1 MELPHSGI
9 LRKKDPT
16 YFPTVF
22 LGFLIIYDV
31 MLYLISPKPCFLTQN
46 FSAIGYQKTVK
57 AKQEATVAYSFM
69 PADAFAG
76 RPIGLSI
83 NLAYRDSEGNFYF
96 DPVFNETV
104 QIVEF
109 DEGFDT
115 EVFFMWV
122 FIVAGAL
129 LVLFLGFTM
138 LSGEVPFVIVFVFGI
153 LRN

>member
-1 MELPHSGI
+1 MARVNS
-9 LRKKDPT
+9 LRSSLDSS
-16 YFPTVF
+16 
-22 LGFLIIYDV
+22 LIFRLFYV
-31 MLYLISPKPCFLTQN
+31 NCR
-46 FSAIGYQKTVK
+46 
-57 AKQEATVAYSFM
+57 
-69 PADAFAG
+69 DA
-76 RPIGLSI
+76 
-83 NLAYRDSEGNFYF
+83 EGNFYF

-138 LSGEVPFVIVFVFGI
+138 LSGELPSLIKIVFGPSMSI
-153 LRN
+153 HQHQIEQEQLNKTIEQKTD

>member
-1 MELPHSGI
+1 MEIGPTCFLYVFFWDFNQFKFHS
-9 LRKKDPT
+9 
-16 YFPTVF
+16 
-22 LGFLIIYDV
+22 
-31 MLYLISPKPCFLTQN
+31 SKPLFLTQN

-138 LSGEVPFVIVFVFGI
+138 LSGELPSIIKIVFGI
-153 LRN
+153 LRKYRGGHKV

>member
-1 MELPHSGI
+1 M
-9 LRKKDPT
+9 
-16 YFPTVF
+16 
-22 LGFLIIYDV
+22 
-31 MLYLISPKPCFLTQN
+31 
-46 FSAIGYQKTVK
+46 K

-138 LSGEVPFVIVFVFGI
+138 LSGELPSVTVIDLNDEADIWHPKKVTLCAF
-153 LRN
+153 LKP